1 MLLDVFGEFMKY
13 QILIIILSI
22 NFTFY
27 AQEFQTTGT
36 NKVEENMN
44 EAKIEIV
51 KKFIDAY
58 NSMDVD
64 KMLTYLHPEIEFKN
78 ISNGEVN
85 AHTFGIKEFKEIAN
99 TSIGMFKQREQK
111 IISYEEEDDKIN
123 VTISYHAILAIDL
136 PNGLQAGESLDLEGK
151 SEYIFKDNLI
161 ISIVDES

>member
-1 MLLDVFGEFMKY
+1 MKY
-13 QILIIILSI
+13 QILVIVLSI
-22 NFTFY
+22 NVTFY

-78 ISNGEVN
+78 ISNGEIN
-85 AHTFGIKEFKEIAN
+85 AHTFGINEFKEIAN
-99 TSIGMFKQREQK
+99 TSIGMIKEREQK
-111 IISYEEEDDKIN
+111 IISYNEADGKEYFK
-123 VTISYHAILAIDL
+123 ISYHAILAVDL
-136 PNGLQAGESLDLEGK
+136 PNGLKAGESLDLEGK
-151 SEYIFKDNLI
+151 SEYVFKNNLI

>member
-1 MLLDVFGEFMKY
+1 MKY
-13 QILIIILSI
+13 QILVIVLFI
-22 NFTFY
+22 NVTFY
-27 AQEFQTTGT
+27 EQGFQTTET

-78 ISNGEVN
+78 RSNGEVN
-85 AHTFGIKEFKEIAN
+85 SHTFGINEFKEVAN
-99 TSIGMFKQREQK
+99 TSIGMFKEREQK
-111 IISYEEEDDKIN
+111 IISYEEVNDTIN
-123 VTISYHAILAIDL
+123 VTISYHAILAVDL
-136 PNGLQAGESLDLEGK
+136 PNGLKAGESLDLEGK
-151 SEYIFKDNLI
+151 SEYVFKDNLI